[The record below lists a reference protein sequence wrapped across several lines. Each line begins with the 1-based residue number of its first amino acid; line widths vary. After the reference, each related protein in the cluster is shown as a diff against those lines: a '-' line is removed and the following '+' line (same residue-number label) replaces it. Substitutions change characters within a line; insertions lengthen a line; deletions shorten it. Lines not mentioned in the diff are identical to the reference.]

1 MIDVV
6 FEPSPWEQALDALTP
21 GDTLPAAQAL
31 LLLEEMSDAEAEDAL
46 FLLEEKRIGL
56 DITGLPA
63 DGGRGEAADRL
74 RREQQLAQ
82 KGNLLENLDENDPLG
97 LYLREIAQIPAAGD
111 AQLLAEAYAAG
122 NQDVLQTLTGL
133 YLGLVVERAL
143 AMTGRGI
150 LLLDLIQEASLGL
163 WQGTLHYTTGNFD
176 EHIRWWIDQ
185 YLAKAVLMQA
195 RSCCLGDKLRT
206 AIEDYRDM
214 DQQLLSQLGRNPT
227 VEEIAEAIH
236 ISPEEAAVIDGMLT
250 QVKLRQQVEQARQ
263 PKQETPDDEQSVE
276 NTALFQ
282 SRQRIL
288 DMLSTLTEQE
298 AKLLTLR
305 FGLEGGLAKTPQQAG
320 EILGIT
326 AEEAVNMETAAL
338 QKLRQQEN

>member
-6 FEPSPWEQALDALTP
+6 FERSPWELALDALNP
-21 GDTLPAAQAL
+21 GDTLAATKAL

-46 FLLEEKRIGL
+46 LLLEENQIGL
-56 DITGLPA
+56 DVAGLPV
-63 DGGRGEAADRL
+63 DNGRGETADRL
-74 RREQQLAQ
+74 RREQQLAK

-97 LYLREIAQIPAAGD
+97 VYLREIARIPAAGD
-111 AQLLAEAYAAG
+111 PQLLAEQYAAG
-122 NQDVLQTLTGL
+122 DESVLPSLTNL
-133 YLGLVVERAL
+133 CLSLVVEKSCR
-143 AMTGRGI
+143 MTGRGI

-163 WQGTLHYTTGNFD
+163 WQGILHYTAGDFD
-176 EHIRWWIDQ
+176 AHIRWWIEL
-185 YLAKAVLMQA
+185 YLSKAVLMQA
-195 RSCCLGDKLRT
+195 RSSGLGEKLRT
-206 AIEDYRDM
+206 AMEDYRDM

-227 VEEIAEAIH
+227 LEEIAEAIH
-236 ISPEEAAVIDGMLT
+236 ITPEEAMTIDAMLA
-250 QVKLRQQVEQARQ
+250 QVKLRQQVDEARR
-263 PKQETPDDEQSVE
+263 PKETTPDDEQAVE

-305 FGLEGGLAKTPQQAG
+305 FGLEGGLSKTPQQAG

-338 QKLRQQEN
+338 QKLRQQEK

>member
-6 FEPSPWEQALDALTP
+6 FEPSPWEQTLDAFAP
-21 GDTLPAAQAL
+21 GDALLATQAL
-31 LLLEEMSDAEAEDAL
+31 LLLEEMSDGEAEDAL
-46 FLLEEKRIGL
+46 LLLEEKKIGL
-56 DITGLPA
+56 DLTGLPA
-63 DGGRGEAADRL
+63 DDGRGEAAARL
-74 RREQQLAQ
+74 RLEQKLAK

-97 LYLREIAQIPAAGD
+97 VYLREIAQIPAAGD
-111 AQLLAEAYAAG
+111 VQLLAERYAAG
-122 NQDVLQTLTGL
+122 NEEVLQKLTNL
-133 YLGLVVERAL
+133 CLSLVVEQAVE
-143 AMTGRGI
+143 MTGRGI

-163 WQGTLHYTTGNFD
+163 WQGILHYTTGDFN
-176 EHIRWWIDQ
+176 EHIRWWIEL

-195 RSCCLGDKLRT
+195 RSAGLGEKLRT
-206 AIEDYRDM
+206 AMEDYRDM

-236 ISPEEAAVIDGMLT
+236 ITPEEAMTIDAMLT
-250 QVKLRQQVEQARQ
+250 QVKLRQQVDQARQ
-263 PKQETPDDEQSVE
+263 PKEETPDDEQAVE

-305 FGLEGGLAKTPQQAG
+305 FGLEGGLPKTPQQAG
-320 EILGIT
+320 ELLGIT
-326 AEEAVNMETAAL
+326 AEEAVNMEAVAL
-338 QKLRQQEN
+338 QKLRQQEK